1 MGIQAGFVWAAAH
14 KEGVGTVSC
23 CLHRCVGGGGGVLL
37 QHTTASARRL
47 SHQHMCSREVTCKTF
62 QGSQTHSVT
71 LTSFKFVCC

>member
-1 MGIQAGFVWAAAH
+1 VGIQAGFVWAAAH

-47 SHQHMCSREVTCKTF
+47 SHQHMCSLEK
-62 QGSQTHSVT
+62 SPAKH
-71 LTSFKFVCC
+71 FKAAKRIQ